1 MFDFFSFLTMIG
13 GLALFLYG
21 MNVMGDGLA
30 KLAGGKLERILEKLT
45 ANPIMGVFLGFVVTA
60 VIQSSSATTVMV
72 VGFVNSGIMRLSQAI
87 SIIMGANIGTT
98 ATAWILSLAG
108 LEGGNFFMNLLK
120 PTSFSPILAII
131 GVAMIMFSK
140 KAKKQDLGTIL
151 IGFAILMIGM
161 DIMTGA
167 IKPLAEVTW
176 FKELLVKF
184 SNPILGL
191 LAGAVL
197 TAVIQSSSASVGI
210 LQAMS
215 MNGLITFGTAFPIIM
230 GQNIGT
236 CVTAM
241 ISSIGASKN
250 GKRTA
255 FVHLYFNLIGTV
267 IFMIAFYSINAFVDF
282 AFMDGSISG
291 TGIAT
296 LHSIFNVS
304 ATLILLPC
312 RKLLE
317 KLACLTVRD
326 KEVDNVAEKS
336 EIQLLD
342 YRFLDK
348 PSFAVEQCRNVAHKM
363 AEISKD
369 SIFKAMS
376 LLKNYDE
383 GVAEEVIHMES
394 VVDKYEDQ
402 LGSYLVKLSG
412 KATSEEDSRTVS
424 LLLHCIGDYER
435 ISDHAIN
442 IQESAKELYE
452 KGMGFSKKA
461 QEELEVFTRAIE
473 DVMTMTRIVF
483 EDEDIDMAKSVE
495 PLEELIDY
503 LSDELKNRHIER
515 LREGNCTIEQ
525 GFVFSDITTN
535 FERISDHCSNI
546 AVSLIEIKD
555 DEYDTHRYLDIVKH
569 DSARFAEEYAHCKER
584 YALPV

>member
-1 MFDFFSFLTMIG
+1 
-13 GLALFLYG
+13 
-21 MNVMGDGLA
+21 
-30 KLAGGKLERILEKLT
+30 
-45 ANPIMGVFLGFVVTA
+45 
-60 VIQSSSATTVMV
+60 
-72 VGFVNSGIMRLSQAI
+72 
-87 SIIMGANIGTT
+87 
-98 ATAWILSLAG
+98 
-108 LEGGNFFMNLLK
+108 
-120 PTSFSPILAII
+120 
-131 GVAMIMFSK
+131 
-140 KAKKQDLGTIL
+140 
-151 IGFAILMIGM
+151 
-161 DIMTGA
+161 
-167 IKPLAEVTW
+167 
-176 FKELLVKF
+176 
-184 SNPILGL
+184 
-191 LAGAVL
+191 
-197 TAVIQSSSASVGI
+197 
-210 LQAMS
+210 
-215 MNGLITFGTAFPIIM
+215 
-230 GQNIGT
+230 
-236 CVTAM
+236 
-241 ISSIGASKN
+241 
-250 GKRTA
+250 
-255 FVHLYFNLIGTV
+255 
-267 IFMIAFYSINAFVDF
+267 
-282 AFMDGSISG
+282 
-291 TGIAT
+291 
-296 LHSIFNVS
+296 
-304 ATLILLPC
+304 
-312 RKLLE
+312 
-317 KLACLTVRD
+317 
-326 KEVDNVAEKS
+326 
-336 EIQLLD
+336 
-342 YRFLDK
+342 
-348 PSFAVEQCRNVAHKM
+348 M

-473 DVMTMTRIVF
+473 DIMNMTLIVF
-483 EDEDIDMAKSVE
+483 EEEDVDMAKSVE